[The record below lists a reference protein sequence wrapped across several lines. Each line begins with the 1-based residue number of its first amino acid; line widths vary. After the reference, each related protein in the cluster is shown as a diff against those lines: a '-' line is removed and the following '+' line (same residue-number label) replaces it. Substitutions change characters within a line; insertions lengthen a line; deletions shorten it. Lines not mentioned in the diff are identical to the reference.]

1 MIMQSRKNI
10 QRSGNK
16 KSLVKDITSIFTLGL
31 AWFCCTLLPLQ
42 ASTKSLK
49 NEQMQLEV
57 SKGTLIKF
65 KEPVSNV
72 FVADAEIA
80 DIQVKSATLVY
91 VFGKSQGETTLYG
104 ITSDDRVIYE
114 GEISVT
120 HNLGSLN
127 SALKMVIPDGRIQ
140 VNSYEGLLV
149 LTGHV
154 KNPEQAEEAR
164 RMAEDF
170 VGKDQTIV
178 NRVSIA
184 TPLQVNLRVKIAEVG
199 RDTMKQLGFNWEN
212 LFSSGSTALGIVQGA
227 NVFDVVPNP
236 FAAVLNPLTGL
247 LEAPAVPLP
256 MKEFLTGGRGIN
268 SLAGGFKSGNFDINF
283 IIDAME
289 EEGVLSVLAEPNL
302 TTLSGEGA
310 SFLAGGEYPI
320 PTIDDGQVVIEYKEF
335 GVALNFTPVVL
346 DDGRI
351 NMHIKP
357 EVSQLSSTGAITLN
371 GFNIPALNTR
381 RAETTVELGSGQSF
395 AVAGLLQNSVTH
407 DLQKFPWLGDV
418 PILGSLF
425 RSSKFRRQETELVII
440 VTPYIVNP
448 HKGGTMPLPT
458 DNFQVPN
465 DKDRY
470 LKGQS
475 YATRAP
481 DTPPP
486 AQGRNGQKMKSSAGF
501 ILD

>member
-1 MIMQSRKNI
+1 MIMQTRKNI
-10 QRSGNK
+10 QRSG
-16 KSLVKDITSIFTLGL
+16 TETRAFTGWIKCGALGIAL
-31 AWFCCTLLPLQ
+31 ACFPLLP
-42 ASTKSLK
+42 ASAVSKEMMNK
-49 NEQMQLEV
+49 QMQLEV

-65 KEPVSNV
+65 REPVSNV
-72 FVADAEIA
+72 FIADAEIA

-91 VFGKSQGETTLYG
+91 VFGKSQGETTLYA
-104 ITSDDRVIYE
+104 ITADDRVVYE

-127 SALKMVIPDGRIQ
+127 TALKMVIPGGRVQ
-140 VNSYEGLLV
+140 VNSFEGLLV

-164 RMAEDF
+164 RMAADF
-170 VGKDQTIV
+170 VGEDQTII
-178 NRVSIA
+178 NQLNIA
-184 TPLQVNLRVKIAEVG
+184 TPVQVNLRVKIAEVG

-212 LFSSGSTALGIVQGA
+212 LFSAGNTAIGMLQGA

-236 FAAVLNPLTGL
+236 FGSVLNPLTGL
-247 LEAPAVPLP
+247 LEAPAVPFP
-256 MKEFLTGGRGIN
+256 MKQFQAAGSGIN
-268 SLAGGFKSGNFDINF
+268 NLFGGFTAGNFDINF

-302 TTLSGEGA
+302 TTLSGESA

-418 PILGSLF
+418 PILGALF

-448 HKGGTMPLPT
+448 HNGGTMPLPT
-458 DNFQVPN
+458 DNFQIPG

-470 LKGQS
+470 LKGHS
-475 YATRAP
+475 YATRAA

-486 AQGRNGQKMKSSAGF
+486 VQGKNGKKMKSSAGF